1 MAQQAWSFKAIA
13 QDNLRYYGND
23 GYDDDSS
30 VFYRYDSF
38 VPNHK
43 NVKEGDIVIITN
55 RDEILGISIIEK
67 ITEKNIQKKRNKCN
81 HPGCSAKKITPRK
94 TLIPKWR
101 CDNGHKF
108 DEPRVTFEPAIEFIA
123 YYGQQY
129 TTLKD
134 INIDTLITET
144 LKYNGQLSIQGIN
157 LSWALKYLNLQLS
170 IIPDEDADE
179 DVTGYSFLS
188 DADLRRSVERQIK
201 ERRGQKSFRDQL
213 LKLNPACAVTEC
225 SLVKILEAAHID
237 AYRND
242 THNNTMNGVLLRSD
256 IHTLFDL
263 NLFAIHPDT
272 KTIHFV
278 KEAIHNGYAEY
289 EGALIKSGHELSK
302 QALKKRWDLFTSKNK
317 IIAD

>member
-13 QDNLRYYGND
+13 QDNLRYFGND

-30 VFYRYDSF
+30 EFYRYDSS

-43 NVKEGDIVIITN
+43 NVKVGDIAIITN
-55 RDEILGISIIEK
+55 RNNILGVSIIEK
-67 ITEKNIQKKRNKCN
+67 ITERKIQKKRNKCN

-94 TLIPKWR
+94 TLSPKWR

-129 TTLKD
+129 ANLK
-134 INIDTLITET
+134 NIKMDTLITKT
-144 LKYNGQLSIQGIN
+144 LKYNRQLSIQGIN
-157 LSWALKYLNLQLS
+157 LSWALKYLNPQSS
-170 IIPDEDADE
+170 INPDGDAYE
-179 DVTGYSFLS
+179 DVTGHSFLS

-213 LKLNPACAVTEC
+213 LIINPVCAVTEC

-242 THNNTMNGVLLRSD
+242 THNNIMNGVLLRSD

-263 NLFAIHPDT
+263 NLFAINPDT

-278 KEAIHNGYAEY
+278 KEAIHNGYAQY
-289 EGALIKSGHELSK
+289 EGALIKSTHELSK
-302 QALKKRWDLFTSKNK
+302 QALTKRWELFITKNK
-317 IIAD
+317 IVAD